1 MEEKAM
7 KNCPARFSLSLM
19 LLVLSQGLVGC
30 ASIQVRP
37 APLANVH
44 KAAIVAF
51 GWSVDLSSESDKN
64 VSSSIGDIINT
75 SKAIAEMAN
84 PAEREQPPRNAYE
97 ALSKKIDENL
107 HWTMLQLQE
116 VAANPAVDQT
126 VKSIKVFG
134 DSPAITG
141 IMHPY
146 QADRLSAAQ
155 RKELLEKLGVDAVL
169 VADVKIKVG
178 GTSGFAMAG
187 MGSITKYPQ
196 ATIAL
201 TVYGA
206 QDEEPI
212 WRDRWCTG
220 DKATTGVANTMGVQN
235 DSGKEAAL
243 AEAMTLAL
251 DKLIARYREQAGAA
265 K

>member
-1 MEEKAM
+1 M
-7 KNCPARFSLSLM
+7 KNRHMRLPLPFM
-19 LLVLSQGLVGC
+19 LLVLAQALVGC
-30 ASIQVRP
+30 ASVQVRP

-51 GWSVDLSSESDKN
+51 GWSVDLSSESDKS
-64 VSSSIGDIINT
+64 VSSSIGDVVNA
-75 SKAIAEMAN
+75 SKAIAESAD
-84 PAEREQPPRNAYE
+84 ASTREQVPKNAYD
-97 ALSKKIDENL
+97 ALAKKIGESL
-107 HWTMLQLQE
+107 HWTLLPMQD
-116 VAANPAVDQT
+116 VAANPAVQQIVT
-126 VKSIKVFG
+126 SIKVFG

-141 IMHPY
+141 ILHPY
-146 QADRLSAAQ
+146 QADRLSPAQ

-196 ATIAL
+196 ATITV
-201 TVYGA
+201 TVYNP

-212 WRDRWCTG
+212 WRDRGATG

-235 DSGKEAAL
+235 DSTRDAAL
-243 AEAMTLAL
+243 AEATGLAL
-251 DKLIARYREQAGAA
+251 DKLIARYREQAAAPAA